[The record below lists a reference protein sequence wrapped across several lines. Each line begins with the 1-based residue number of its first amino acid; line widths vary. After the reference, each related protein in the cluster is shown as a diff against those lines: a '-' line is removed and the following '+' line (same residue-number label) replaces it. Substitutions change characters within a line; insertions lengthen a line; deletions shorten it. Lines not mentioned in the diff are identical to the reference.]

1 MNSSLKILL
10 ICKSLPWRFK
20 GGIQTHTWDLSRAL
34 VAKGQ
39 QVAVLT
45 GGMYSQNIRQYYKDG
60 VEIIEIPFFPGR
72 YFPGI
77 GTLVEELSFNL
88 EVKKWI
94 KKHANSYEIIH
105 AQGRSGYL
113 LYQIPEIY
121 FKLINTVHGL
131 TSMEATSGE
140 NKSINARLHLFFSQK
155 WEKKLLNAA
164 CGVIVVSEDLRKSI
178 FPFCTKPNQ
187 IIEVIS
193 NGVSLPDEAN
203 QVVTEDQIIDR
214 FVFVG
219 RLHPV
224 KGLGR
229 LIKAIAANKR
239 VLFLD
244 IIGAGPEENSLKDL
258 VQNLGLEHQIRFLG
272 EHDSVAI
279 HYMLPYYRGLVLP
292 SLYESQGIVLLEA
305 NIHGVPVIASD
316 LLPIRETIAPGV
328 NGLLCDPERPSEYT
342 KAMEYLLDN
351 KKEARNIGSRGFEI
365 ASKEYSWASIG
376 EKTMSFYNQILKK

>member
-1 MNSSLKILL
+1 MNNSFKILM

-34 VAKGQ
+34 VAKGH
-39 QVAVLT
+39 QVTVLT
-45 GGMYSQNIRQYYKDG
+45 GGMYSQNLKQYHKEN

-94 KKHANSYEIIH
+94 KKHADSYEIIH

-113 LYQIPEIY
+113 LYQIPEIHP
-121 FKLINTVHGL
+121 KLVNTVHGL
-131 TSMEATSGE
+131 TSIEATTGDR
-140 NKSINARLHLFFSQK
+140 KSLSAKLHMYFSQK
-155 WEKKLLNAA
+155 WEIKLLQAA
-164 CGVIVVSEDLRKSI
+164 KGAIAVSNDLKKSLLSFCVNPTNILQVIPNGVDVMAGSKQVVSMD
-178 FPFCTKPNQ
+178 
-187 IIEVIS
+187 
-193 NGVSLPDEAN
+193 
-203 QVVTEDQIIDR
+203 QVIDR

-229 LIKAIAANKR
+229 LIKAIGANKR
-239 VLFLD
+239 ILFLD
-244 IIGAGPEENSLKDL
+244 IIGSGPEENNLKQLAQD
-258 VQNLGLEHQIRFLG
+258 LGLEQQIRFLG

-279 HYMLPYYRGLVLP
+279 HYMLPYYKGLVLP

-305 NIHGVPVIASD
+305 HVHGVPVIASD
-316 LLPIRETIAPGV
+316 LAPIRETVTSKI
-328 NGLLCDPERPSEYT
+328 NGLLCDPERPEEYVQ
-342 KAMEYLLDN
+342 AMEYLLDN
-351 KKEARNIGSRGFEI
+351 PTEARNMGLNGLDI
-365 ASKEYSWASIG
+365 ANKEYSWSSVADKTVAFYSQIAS
-376 EKTMSFYNQILKK
+376 

>member
-1 MNSSLKILL
+1 MNNSFKVLM

-34 VAKGQ
+34 VAKGH

-45 GGMYSQNIRQYYKDG
+45 GGLYSQNIRQYYKEG

-88 EVKKWI
+88 EVKKWV

-113 LYQIPEIY
+113 LYQIPEIHY
-121 FKLINTVHGL
+121 KLINTVHGL
-131 TSMEATSGE
+131 TSVEATTGDR
-140 NKSINARLHLFFSQK
+140 KSISAKIHMYFSQK
-155 WEKKLLNAA
+155 WEIKLLSAA
-164 CGVIVVSEDLRKSI
+164 KGAIAVSNDLRNSLLS
-178 FPFCTKPNQ
+178 FSVKPAKFLQ
-187 IIEVIS
+187 VIP
-193 NGVSLPDEAN
+193 NGVDVLAGSN
-203 QVVTEDQIIDR
+203 QVVSIDQVIDR

-229 LIKAIAANKR
+229 LIKAIGANKR
-239 VLFLD
+239 SLFLD
-244 IIGAGPEENSLKDL
+244 IIGSGPEESNLKQLAQDL
-258 VQNLGLEHQIRFLG
+258 RLEQQIRFLG
-272 EHDSVAI
+272 EHDIVAI
-279 HYMLPYYRGLVLP
+279 HYMLPYYKGLVLP

-305 NIHGVPVIASD
+305 HVHGVPVIASD
-316 LLPIRETIAPGV
+316 LPPIRETVTSKV
-328 NGLLCDPERPSEYT
+328 NGLLCDPDKPEEYVE
-342 KAMEYLLDN
+342 AMEYMLDN
-351 KKEARNIGSRGFEI
+351 ATEARAMGLNGLEI
-365 ASKEYSWASIG
+365 ANKEYSWSSVADKTVDFYSQIAS
-376 EKTMSFYNQILKK
+376 